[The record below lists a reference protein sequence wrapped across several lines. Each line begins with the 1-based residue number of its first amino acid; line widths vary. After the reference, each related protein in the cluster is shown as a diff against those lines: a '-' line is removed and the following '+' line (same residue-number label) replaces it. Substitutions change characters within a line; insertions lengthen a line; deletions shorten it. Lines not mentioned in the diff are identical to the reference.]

1 MSDWPTLRL
10 GDLAQ
15 WLSGGTPNTAESS
28 YWGGDIPWISAAS
41 LKEFFIASSDRN
53 VTTEGAA
60 NGTRLVPP
68 GTTIFIVRG
77 MSLMSEFRIGI
88 TTREVAF
95 GQDCKALIPGQGI
108 DPTFLV
114 YAIKAQT
121 SKILEL
127 VDAAGHGTG
136 RLQTDRI
143 ANLLIPIP
151 CSTSEQQRTTA
162 ALKALDDKI
171 ALNDRVARAASD
183 LAQARH
189 AQLDVRSA
197 KSMSVGDLISLEYG
211 KSLPAGNRT
220 AGEVPVYGSGGKL
233 GTHTQA
239 LVSGPGI
246 IVGRKGTVGAVYWSE
261 EDFFPID
268 TTFYVQPRSSLAV
281 MEFVYFTLRSLGLNG
296 MNSDSAVPG
305 LNRSHALALL
315 VRVPDQTDTNR
326 FSDGVRPIFALRN
339 ALAMESSSLA
349 QLRDTLLPKLMSGE
363 IPVREAEE
371 MMAKVT

>member
-1 MSDWPTLRL
+1 MSDWPTVRL

-41 LKEFFIASSDRN
+41 LREFFIASSDRN

-151 CSTSEQQRTTA
+151 CSTREQQRTTA

-171 ALNDRVARAASD
+171 ALNDRIAMAAFD
-183 LAQARH
+183 LAQAGH

-211 KSLPAGNRT
+211 KSLPVGNRT
-220 AGEVPVYGSGGKL
+220 AGEVPVYGSGGKV

-246 IVGRKGTVGAVYWSE
+246 IIGRKGTVGAVYWSE

-268 TTFYVQPRSSLAV
+268 TTFYVQPRNSLAL

-296 MNSDSAVPG
+296 MNSHSAVPG
-305 LNRSHALALL
+305 LNRRNALALL
-315 VRVPDQTDTNR
+315 VHVPGHADINR

-349 QLRDTLLPKLMSGE
+349 QLRDTLLPRLMSAE
-363 IPVREAEE
+363 IRVREAEE
-371 MMAKVT
+371 MVAEVT